1 MVSTLDSYNSTPTA
15 IQKPKIFYGWYLVT
29 VDLLAQVNCAF
40 HMSSTLS
47 VFLKPLTEDL
57 AVSRGLFSMLR
68 SGEILLAGALAPL
81 IGPLVDRYGGRWLM
95 AGGALSAGIGF
106 VLLSQASAFW
116 QFLLVRWVFVAIGG
130 VLMCQMVVSVTI
142 SRWFVRK
149 RGRAIAIAS
158 LGQGSAKVLI
168 PIVTATLFV
177 WVGWRSTWAIFGLLT
192 LVLVVIPAAVF
203 MRRSPEE
210 MGLMPDGA
218 DAPAQSGAVVER
230 KRATEAARRGAQDE
244 VVWSRREIIGTRTFW
259 IICFM
264 YGMANVGI
272 AGLNLHVFAYV
283 TDIGFS
289 AMVAATTLTII
300 ASTQLGSTLIWGF
313 ISERIEIRHSSTM
326 MFLIQALGLALTI
339 ASASWSLGT
348 VYAKR
353 HPTQASPYMGA
364 AFQMIVGGTAVA
376 LVGTV
381 LGEWASWHLSSR
393 GIGAIAYLVIFGSIL
408 GYSAY
413 SYALRH
419 ASATIVGT
427 YAYVNPVIAVVLGWL
442 LLHEPVG
449 ARTFVAMGLIL
460 VAVIWIQFSLKAR
473 RTDNASTVRRS
484 DSPTVRPEPEAST

>member
-15 IQKPKIFYGWYLVT
+15 IQKPKIFYGWYIVT
-29 VDLLAQVNCAF
+29 VGFLAQVNCAF

-57 AVSRGLFSMLR
+57 AVSRGLFSVLR

-116 QFLLVRWVFVAIGG
+116 QFLLVRWVFVAVGG

-210 MGLMPDGA
+210 MG
-218 DAPAQSGAVVER
+218 
-230 KRATEAARRGAQDE
+230 
-244 VVWSRREIIGTRTFW
+244 
-259 IICFM
+259 
-264 YGMANVGI
+264 
-272 AGLNLHVFAYV
+272 
-283 TDIGFS
+283 
-289 AMVAATTLTII
+289 
-300 ASTQLGSTLIWGF
+300 
-313 ISERIEIRHSSTM
+313 
-326 MFLIQALGLALTI
+326 
-339 ASASWSLGT
+339 
-348 VYAKR
+348 
-353 HPTQASPYMGA
+353 
-364 AFQMIVGGTAVA
+364 
-376 LVGTV
+376 
-381 LGEWASWHLSSR
+381 
-393 GIGAIAYLVIFGSIL
+393 
-408 GYSAY
+408 
-413 SYALRH
+413 
-419 ASATIVGT
+419 
-427 YAYVNPVIAVVLGWL
+427 
-442 LLHEPVG
+442 
-449 ARTFVAMGLIL
+449 
-460 VAVIWIQFSLKAR
+460 
-473 RTDNASTVRRS
+473 
-484 DSPTVRPEPEAST
+484 